1 MTHMTYDEAQVISQ
15 IVSMAIFIALLCGAF
30 FYAFRR
36 SNASK
41 FERAAKV
48 ALDNDDQIGRR

>member
-1 MTHMTYDEAQVISQ
+1 MTYDEAQVISQ
-15 IVSMAIFIALLCGAF
+15 IVSMAIFMALLGGAF
-30 FYAFRR
+30 IYAFKK

-41 FERAAKV
+41 FERAAKA

>member
-1 MTHMTYDEAQVISQ
+1 MTYDEAQVISQ

-30 FYAFRR
+30 FYAFRK